1 MLQVRSVPDLFRRV
15 AMYVDKIRNGTK
27 PAQLPVKYPKKF
39 EFIVNMKA
47 AKQFGLT
54 IPPNVLVR
62 TNRVIK

>member
-1 MLQVRSVPDLFRRV
+1 
-15 AMYVDKIRNGTK
+15 MYVDKIRNGTK